1 MKLGPAQLGAFFTT
15 TVLASVGA
23 AAIYVHVFAPAV
35 SVLPSSTEASTTGA
49 LSAPLPSAPS
59 PSAPVPSAPS
69 PSAPVPS
76 APSPS
81 APAPGTHPGAP
92 TSLPGAGLTTGEI
105 SMADVVGRVLPSV
118 VNVRSSQASRS
129 PYGTP
134 YDLPYGSPY
143 GRTPAPQESLGSGVI
158 VSTDGLVVTN
168 NHVVEGATAIRV
180 SLSDGR
186 EIPARIVG
194 TDEDSDMALLRLEG
208 SDLALTPIAY
218 GDSSALRQ
226 GDVVLAIGNPFG
238 VGQTVTMGIVSAVGR
253 ANVGITDL
261 EDFIQTDAA
270 INPGNSGGALISTR
284 GELVGINTAILS
296 RTGGSHG
303 IGFAIPS
310 NMVEPIVG
318 SLLQHGKVV
327 RGWLGVGIQDLSP
340 ELASS
345 FRLVSGQRGVLVNSV
360 EGQSPASSAGL
371 AVGDVIEAING
382 ERLTSSSQLRTVVAT
397 RGADA
402 DITLT
407 LVRGGER
414 REVAVHLG
422 ERPQRQTTPPSPPPV
437 GAAPTPRTPGLPP
450 GYVPYPPGL
459 GPDLF
464 GGGAPQPQHPRLRG
478 GRVVAGLDLHD
489 LDDRLRRAFGVDA
502 SVRGALVGDVA
513 PGSPGAL
520 AGIEPGDV
528 IVEANRDAVESAA
541 QLLRLYSES
550 GGGLT
555 VLVRRGSA
563 SLYTVLR

>member
-23 AAIYVHVFAPAV
+23 AAAYVHLFAPAPVV
-35 SVLPSSTEASTTGA
+35 SVTVPPGDPAPPPDPGSTAPTPSAPPA
-49 LSAPLPSAPS
+49 PSAPLPA
-59 PSAPVPSAPS
+59 ADL
-69 PSAPVPS
+69 
-76 APSPS
+76 
-81 APAPGTHPGAP
+81 T
-92 TSLPGAGLTTGEI
+92 AGEA
-105 SMADVVGRVLPSV
+105 SMADVVSRVLPSV
-118 VNVRSSQASRS
+118 VNVRSSQAPRS

-134 YDLPYGSPY
+134 YDLPYGTPY

-158 VSTDGLVVTN
+158 VSADGLVVTN
-168 NHVVEGATAIRV
+168 NHVVEGATEIRV

-186 EIPARIVG
+186 EIPARVVG

-208 SDLALTPIAY
+208 SELGLTPISY
-218 GDSSALRQ
+218 GDSSQLRQ

-270 INPGNSGGALISTR
+270 INPGNSGGALVSTR
-284 GELVGINTAILS
+284 GELIGINTAILS

-310 NMVEPIVG
+310 NMVEPIVR
-318 SLLQHGKVV
+318 SLLEHGKVV

-345 FRLVSGQRGVLVNSV
+345 FHLASGQRGVLVNGV
-360 EGQSPASSAGL
+360 EAESPAAGAGL

-407 LVRGGER
+407 VVRAGER

-422 ERPQRQTTPPSPPPV
+422 ERPQRQATPPSPPPI
-437 GAAPTPRTPGLPP
+437 GAAPGPRGPSQRGPSQLPP

-464 GGGAPQPQHPRLRG
+464 GGGSQYQQRPRVRG
-478 GRVVAGLDLHD
+478 GQIVAGLDVHD
-489 LDDRLRRAFGVDA
+489 LDDQLRRAFGIDPA
-502 SVRGALVGDVA
+502 VRGALVGDVA
-513 PGSPGAL
+513 AGSPGAL

-528 IVEANRDAVESAA
+528 IVEVNRDPVGSAA
-541 QLLRLYSES
+541 QLVRLYTES
-550 GGGLT
+550 GGGVT
-555 VLVRRGSA
+555 VLVRRGSG

>member
-1 MKLGPAQLGAFFTT
+1 MKLGPAQLGAFFTS

-23 AAIYVHVFAPAV
+23 AAAYVHLFAPAPVV
-35 SVLPSSTEASTTGA
+35 SVTVPAGEPTPSPDPPTSAPAPSTPPAP
-49 LSAPLPSAPS
+49 SAPLPTAD
-59 PSAPVPSAPS
+59 
-69 PSAPVPS
+69 
-76 APSPS
+76 
-81 APAPGTHPGAP
+81 
-92 TSLPGAGLTTGEI
+92 LTGGEA
-105 SMADVVGRVLPSV
+105 SMADVVSRVLPSV
-118 VNVRSSQASRS
+118 VNVRSSQAPRS

-134 YDLPYGSPY
+134 YDLPYGTPY

-158 VSTDGLVVTN
+158 VSADGLVVTN

-186 EIPARIVG
+186 EIPARVVG

-208 SDLALTPIAY
+208 SDLGVTPISY
-218 GDSSALRQ
+218 GDSSQLRQ

-270 INPGNSGGALISTR
+270 INPGNSGGALVSTR
-284 GELVGINTAILS
+284 GELIGINTAILS

-310 NMVEPIVG
+310 NMVAPIVR
-318 SLLQHGKVV
+318 SLLEHGKVV

-345 FRLVSGQRGVLVNSV
+345 FHLASGQRGVLVNGV
-360 EGQSPASSAGL
+360 EAESPAATAGL

-407 LVRGGER
+407 VVRAGDR
-414 REVAVHLG
+414 REVSVHLG
-422 ERPQRQTTPPSPPPV
+422 ERPQRQATTPAPPPI
-437 GAAPTPRTPGLPP
+437 GAAPGPRGPSQRGPSQLPP

-464 GGGAPQPQHPRLRG
+464 GADRFGGGPQYQRPRVRG
-478 GRVVAGLDLHD
+478 GQIVAGLDVHD
-489 LDDRLRRAFGVDA
+489 LDDQLRRAFGIDPA
-502 SVRGALVGDVA
+502 VRGALIGDVA
-513 PGSPGAL
+513 AGSPGAL

-528 IVEANRDAVESAA
+528 IVEVNRDPVGSAA
-541 QLLRLYSES
+541 QLARLYAES
-550 GGGLT
+550 GGGVT
-555 VLVRRGSA
+555 VLVRRGSG

>member
-1 MKLGPAQLGAFFTT
+1 
-15 TVLASVGA
+15 
-23 AAIYVHVFAPAV
+23 
-35 SVLPSSTEASTTGA
+35 
-49 LSAPLPSAPS
+49 
-59 PSAPVPSAPS
+59 
-69 PSAPVPS
+69 
-76 APSPS
+76 
-81 APAPGTHPGAP
+81 
-92 TSLPGAGLTTGEI
+92 
-105 SMADVVGRVLPSV
+105 MADVVSRVLPSV
-118 VNVRSSQASRS
+118 VNVRSSQAPRS

-134 YDLPYGSPY
+134 YDLPYGTPY

-158 VSTDGLVVTN
+158 VGTDGLVVTN

-186 EIPARIVG
+186 EIPARVVG

-208 SDLALTPIAY
+208 TDLGLTPITY
-218 GDSSALRQ
+218 GDSSQLRQ

-270 INPGNSGGALISTR
+270 INPGNSGGALVSTR
-284 GELVGINTAILS
+284 GELIGINTAILS

-318 SLLQHGKVV
+318 SLLEHGKVV

-345 FRLVSGQRGVLVNSV
+345 FHLASGQRGVLVNGV
-360 EGQSPASSAGL
+360 ETESPAAAAGL

-402 DITLT
+402 EITLT
-407 LVRGGER
+407 VVRAGDR
-414 REVAVHLG
+414 REVSVHLG
-422 ERPQRQTTPPSPPPV
+422 ERPQRQATPPSPPPI
-437 GAAPTPRTPGLPP
+437 GAAPGLRGPSQRGPSQLPP

-464 GGGAPQPQHPRLRG
+464 GAGPQYQRPRVRG
-478 GRVVAGLDLHD
+478 GQIVAGLDVHD
-489 LDDRLRRAFGVDA
+489 LDDRLRRAFGIDP
-502 SVRGALVGDVA
+502 SVRGALVGDVSA
-513 PGSPGAL
+513 GSPGAL
-520 AGIEPGDV
+520 AGVEPGDV
-528 IVEANRDAVESAA
+528 IVEVNRDPVGSAA
-541 QLLRLYSES
+541 QLAHLYAES
-550 GGGLT
+550 GGGVT
-555 VLVRRGSA
+555 VLVRRGSG

>member
-23 AAIYVHVFAPAV
+23 AATYVHLFAPAPV
-35 SVLPSSTEASTTGA
+35 VPVTVPAGDPAPSPDPVT
-49 LSAPLPSAPS
+49 SAPS
-59 PSAPVPSAPS
+59 PSTPSAPTI
-69 PSAPVPS
+69 PL
-76 APSPS
+76 
-81 APAPGTHPGAP
+81 P
-92 TSLPGAGLTTGEI
+92 TADLSGGEA
-105 SMADVVGRVLPSV
+105 SMADVVSRVLPSV
-118 VNVRSSQASRS
+118 VNVRSSQAPRS

-134 YDLPYGSPY
+134 YDLPYGTPY

-158 VSTDGLVVTN
+158 VGTDGLVVTN

-186 EIPARIVG
+186 EIPARVVG

-208 SDLALTPIAY
+208 TDLGLTPITY
-218 GDSSALRQ
+218 GDSSQLRQ

-270 INPGNSGGALISTR
+270 INPGNSGGALVSTR
-284 GELVGINTAILS
+284 GELIGINTAILS

-318 SLLQHGKVV
+318 SLLEHGKVV

-345 FRLVSGQRGVLVNSV
+345 FHLASGQRGVLVNGV
-360 EGQSPASSAGL
+360 ETESPAAAAGL

-402 DITLT
+402 EITLT
-407 LVRGGER
+407 VVRAGDR
-414 REVAVHLG
+414 REVSVHLG
-422 ERPQRQTTPPSPPPV
+422 ERPQRQATPPSPPPI
-437 GAAPTPRTPGLPP
+437 GAAPGLRGPSQRGLSQLPP

-464 GGGAPQPQHPRLRG
+464 GAGPQYQRPRVRG
-478 GRVVAGLDLHD
+478 GQIVAGLDVHD
-489 LDDRLRRAFGVDA
+489 LDDRLRRAFGIDP
-502 SVRGALVGDVA
+502 SVRGALVGDVSA
-513 PGSPGAL
+513 GSPGAL
-520 AGIEPGDV
+520 AGVEPGDV
-528 IVEANRDAVESAA
+528 IVEVNRDPVGSAA
-541 QLLRLYSES
+541 QLARLYAES
-550 GGGLT
+550 GGGVT
-555 VLVRRGSA
+555 VLVRRGSG